1 MTLQLSLNLI
11 VMSKGKVLLGVLAG
25 VAVGAVLG
33 VLFAPDKG
41 WNTRKRILK
50 KGEDI
55 TEDLRDKFEE
65 LLDSLSV
72 KADEV
77 KEDISDFSEKSKSKS
92 KSRVGKKEQ
101 RTANA

>member
-1 MTLQLSLNLI
+1 MTLKLSLNLI

-25 VAVGAVLG
+25 VAVGAVIG

-41 WNTRKRILK
+41 WNTRKRIIK
-50 KGEDI
+50 KGEDL

-65 LLDSLSV
+65 FLDSLSV
-72 KADEV
+72 KADDV

-92 KSRVGKKEQ
+92 REAKKEA
-101 RTANA
+101 RTATA